1 MQRNLQQE
9 INETEERDWLMMKK
23 HHQFSLFSHSYCA
36 LPSETEQQDDNTSS
50 VVENQDLDDVDIL
63 TLKDQGK
70 PCAEK
75 GIRGPEEGTCQ
86 IQMERCEDS
95 RR

>member
-1 MQRNLQQE
+1 
-9 INETEERDWLMMKK
+9 MMKK

-70 PCAEK
+70 RK
-75 GIRGPEEGTCQ
+75 IFL
-86 IQMERCEDS
+86 IS
-95 RR
+95 RKL